1 MVLADVIVLNKK
13 DKTTNTLDLL
23 ILVLFLD
30 LKKKNKSHLEDI
42 QLHAAH

>member
-42 QLHAAH
+42 QLRAAH